1 MGGASRPFHIWAVSS
16 AVERLAY
23 TEMAGGSI
31 PSPPIPAALRSRFF
45 ATVFAI
51 SVFTGRGAKMN
62 CVRRLTLT
70 S

>member
-1 MGGASRPFHIWAVSS
+1 
-16 AVERLAY
+16 
-23 TEMAGGSI
+23 
-31 PSPPIPAALRSRFF
+31 LRSRFF